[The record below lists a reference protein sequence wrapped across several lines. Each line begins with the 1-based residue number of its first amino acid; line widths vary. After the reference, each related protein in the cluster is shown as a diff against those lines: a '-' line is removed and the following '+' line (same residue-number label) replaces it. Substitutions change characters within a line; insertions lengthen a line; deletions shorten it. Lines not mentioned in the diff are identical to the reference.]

1 MCERRT
7 VHKNAKIRKHAI
19 NPEVVEA
26 RRRPKKRSENPI
38 VKNMA
43 VKVELTHVTKAF
55 DTTLAVNDVSLK
67 IEEGEFFF
75 LLGPSGCGKS
85 TFLRIVAGFYK
96 PDAGELRFGDTVMNN
111 VPPHQRNTGMV
122 FQNYALWP
130 HMSVAENIEYGLALR
145 KLEKSERSEKITCAL
160 EMVQMEDYRDRAV
173 NTLSGG
179 QQQRIALA
187 RALVIEPSVL
197 LLDEPISNLDA
208 ALRQQMRKEIKQI
221 HDRTNITTFYVT
233 HDQVDALTMANR
245 MAIMKDGVIIQV
257 GTPREVYQFPKNAF
271 VASFIGETNFI
282 SGKVQETSKG
292 RATIET
298 PVGTLHSENVYH
310 ELSKG
315 TPVQCSIRPEAFFVD
330 GTQNGGNHVEN
341 RITAKITAVHYLGQM
356 EEYQLVAADILLKAV
371 HYNPGTETKNPGDTV
386 QLGVAASA
394 VIPLPD

>member
-1 MCERRT
+1 
-7 VHKNAKIRKHAI
+7 
-19 NPEVVEA
+19 
-26 RRRPKKRSENPI
+26 
-38 VKNMA
+38 MA
-43 VKVELTHVTKAF
+43 VSVELTHVTKAF

-67 IEEGEFFF
+67 IERGEFFF

-96 PDAGELRFGDTVMNN
+96 PDAGELRFDDTVMSD

-130 HMSVAENIEYGLALR
+130 HMSVAENIEYGLMLR
-145 KLEKSERSEKITCAL
+145 KLEKSERAEKIARAL
-160 EMVQMEDYRDRAV
+160 EMVQMEGYHDRAV

-208 ALRQQMRKEIKQI
+208 ALRQQMREEIKQI
-221 HDRTNITTFYVT
+221 HERTNITTFYVT

-245 MAIMKDGVIIQV
+245 MAIMKDGVVVQV

-282 SGKVQETSKG
+282 SGKVQQTSNG
-292 RATIET
+292 HATIET
-298 PVGTLHSENVYH
+298 PVGMLHSETVYH
-310 ELSKG
+310 ELSEG
-315 TPVQCSIRPEAFFVD
+315 TSVQCSIRPEALTVD
-330 GTQNGGNHVEN
+330 SAQNGSSRAEN
-341 RITAKITAVHYLGQM
+341 RITAKITAVHYLGRM
-356 EEYQLVAADILLKAV
+356 EEYQLITADIPLKAV
-371 HYNPGTETKNPGDTV
+371 HYNPGTEIKKAGDTV
-386 QLGVAASA
+386 QLGIAATA

>member
-1 MCERRT
+1 
-7 VHKNAKIRKHAI
+7 
-19 NPEVVEA
+19 
-26 RRRPKKRSENPI
+26 
-38 VKNMA
+38 MA
-43 VKVELTHVTKAF
+43 VTVELTHVTKAF

-96 PDAGELRFGDTVMNN
+96 PDAGELRFDDTVMNN

-130 HMSVAENIEYGLALR
+130 HMSVAENIEYGLTLR
-145 KLEKSERSEKITCAL
+145 KLEKSERSEKIARAL

-208 ALRQQMRKEIKQI
+208 ALRQQMREEIKQI

-282 SGKVQETSKG
+282 SGKVQETSNS
-292 RATIET
+292 RVTIET
-298 PVGTLHSENVYH
+298 PVGTLHSESGYH

-315 TPVQCSIRPEAFFVD
+315 TPVQCSIRPEALIVD
-330 GTQNGGNHVEN
+330 GTQNGGNHTEN
-341 RITAKITAVHYLGQM
+341 RITARITAVHYLGRM
-356 EEYQLVAADILLKAV
+356 EEYQLVAADIPLKAV
-371 HYNPGTETKNPGDTV
+371 HYNPGTETKKTGDTV
-386 QLGVAASA
+386 QLSVAASA
-394 VIPLPD
+394 VILLPN

>member
-1 MCERRT
+1 
-7 VHKNAKIRKHAI
+7 
-19 NPEVVEA
+19 
-26 RRRPKKRSENPI
+26 
-38 VKNMA
+38 MA
-43 VKVELTHVTKAF
+43 VSVQLTHVTKAF

-96 PDAGELRFGDTVMNN
+96 PDTGELRFDDTLMND

-130 HMSVAENIEYGLALR
+130 HMSVAENIEYGLTLR
-145 KLEKSERSEKITCAL
+145 KLEKAERTEKIERAL
-160 EMVQMEDYRDRAV
+160 DMVRMEDFRDRAV

-208 ALRQQMRKEIKQI
+208 ALRQQMRDEIKQI
-221 HDRTNITTFYVT
+221 HDRTNITMFYVT
-233 HDQVDALTMANR
+233 HDQVDALSMADR
-245 MAIMKDGVIIQV
+245 MAIMQDGVIIQV

-271 VASFIGETNFI
+271 VASFVGETNFI
-282 SGKVQETSKG
+282 SGKIEQASNG
-292 RATIET
+292 SATIET
-298 PVGTLHSENVYH
+298 PAGTLHSTTVYH
-310 ELSKG
+310 ALTQG
-315 TPVQCSIRPEAFFVD
+315 TPVQCSIRPEALVID
-330 GTQNGGNHVEN
+330 NTENGGNPIEN
-341 RITAKITAVHYLGQM
+341 RITAKVTAVNYLGRI
-356 EEYQLVAADILLKAV
+356 EEYQLKVSADISLKAV
-371 HYNPGTETKNPGDTV
+371 HYNPSTQTKKPGDTV
-386 QLGVAASA
+386 QLSISADA